1 MAVTLTGAN
10 QQTEWWDL
18 RACKNGVCFQ
28 LLGNFDTA
36 VGIHYSNLDS
46 YVKPTDYYTVS
57 TFTTSTKIGPKKFP
71 PGIARWVRFFSSG
84 SWTAG
89 TTCAPLFA
97 PAIDPNGGL
106 STPGVQPVEG

>member
-1 MAVTLTGAN
+1 MAITLTGAN

-28 LLGNFDTA
+28 LLGNFDSA
-36 VGIHYSNLDS
+36 VGIHYSNLDT
-46 YVKPTDYYTVS
+46 YVKTADYLTVDDETYS
-57 TFTTSTKIGPKKFP
+57 AKVGPLKFP
-71 PGIARWVRFFSSG
+71 AGIARFVRFFSSG

-106 STPGVQPVEG
+106 STPSVQQVDP